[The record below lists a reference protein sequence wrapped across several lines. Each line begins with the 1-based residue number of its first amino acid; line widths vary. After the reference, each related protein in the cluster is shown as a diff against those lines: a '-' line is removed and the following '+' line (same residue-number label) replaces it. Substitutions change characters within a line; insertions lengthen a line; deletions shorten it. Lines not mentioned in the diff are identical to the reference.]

1 MQFLRILYLILLLI
15 VLPSTFLAQT
25 ENIPDPT
32 LESPYNTIFVH
43 LYFLQPETYQPEI
56 AALTIP
62 ETDSL
67 KATTLAIKLKQILD
81 GRGLYIYL
89 NLLPQQNDFIDSL
102 SQKAFY
108 TPFPQK
114 QPEIYLEKIND
125 QWFYSKETI
134 QLIPKLHKATYPFGT
149 DLLLNY
155 FQKSGNQKFLGLA
168 AWQYIAI
175 LFLLILVWVL
185 HKILSRILSPI
196 VNRLA
201 NISVK
206 TEHLDSSLIL
216 KIARLISILLLMQL
230 VKILIPVL
238 QLPVFA
244 TELVHVSF
252 NIILTVLFLS
262 LIHI

>member
-114 QPEIYLEKIND
+114 QPEIYLEKIKHILNIFIYRHVLCIYD
-125 QWFYSKETI
+125 KTRPQIEAI
-134 QLIPKLHKATYPFGT
+134 HKTKA
-149 DLLLNY
+149 D
-155 FQKSGNQKFLGLA
+155 
-168 AWQYIAI
+168 
-175 LFLLILVWVL
+175 
-185 HKILSRILSPI
+185 
-196 VNRLA
+196 
-201 NISVK
+201 
-206 TEHLDSSLIL
+206 
-216 KIARLISILLLMQL
+216 
-230 VKILIPVL
+230 
-238 QLPVFA
+238 
-244 TELVHVSF
+244 
-252 NIILTVLFLS
+252 
-262 LIHI
+262 